1 MAAIEFGSAA
11 AAEVIKAQ
19 KDAEALSLMEEID
32 WEDVADGA
40 DVFERGWDAVAE
52 LEFMGHKYRGE
63 GSSDSSE
70 DRAIDRAVD
79 FIKAC
84 IKRDISS
91 GKIKREKV
99 NTVSSDQT
107 TLFGALK

>member
-1 MAAIEFGSAA
+1 MAAIEFGSAEA
-11 AAEVIKAQ
+11 KAVIKAN
-19 KDAEALSLMEEID
+19 KDAEALSLMEEVD

-40 DVFERGWDAVAE
+40 DVFERGWDATAE

-63 GSSDSSE
+63 GSSDASE

-79 FIKAC
+79 SIKEQV
-84 IKRDISS
+84 KRDISS

-99 NTVSSDQT
+99 NTVPTDQA
-107 TLFGALK
+107 TLFGA